1 MEPAAIIDTLRAAGV
16 NLKATPEGII
26 QARPV
31 SNLTGEMAYLIRTNK
46 PALLDYLYQQAANDP
61 GDDLPGSGH
70 DRYAWPNSEAMNSAE
85 IETFAARLCLF
96 AKRGIPMD
104 WADALADKMMKR
116 DREGDDRHACLEC
129 QRLAGRTCAA
139 WRQAGIGSAQ
149 LPADFMAR
157 LQRCPAFTPA
167 SLAAQEIPQ

>member
-1 MEPAAIIDTLRAAGV
+1 
-16 NLKATPEGII
+16 
-26 QARPV
+26 
-31 SNLTGEMAYLIRTNK
+31 
-46 PALLDYLYQQAANDP
+46 
-61 GDDLPGSGH
+61 
-70 DRYAWPNSEAMNSAE
+70 MNSAE

-96 AKRGIPMD
+96 AKRGIPVD

-116 DREGDDRHACLEC
+116 DREGDDRRSCLEC

-149 LPADFMAR
+149 LPADFAAR

-167 SLAAQEIPQ
+167 SLAAQDVPQ